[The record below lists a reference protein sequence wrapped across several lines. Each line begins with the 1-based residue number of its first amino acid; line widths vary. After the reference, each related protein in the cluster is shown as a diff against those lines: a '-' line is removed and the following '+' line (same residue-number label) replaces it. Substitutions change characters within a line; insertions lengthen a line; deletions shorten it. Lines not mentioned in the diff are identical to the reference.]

1 MFDVIVATDPREAYQ
16 PQDTLTLWW
25 LADPA
30 NPQRVG
36 TLRLVLSSQSVGF
49 QYARSWLA
57 TGGIAL
63 SEDLPLRD
71 DLFIPARKGEV
82 IGFKLSAQ
90 TVDLE
95 SRCRAAG
102 QSAGRAGSSA
112 SPDR

>member
-25 LADPA
+25 LA
-30 NPQRVG
+30 
-36 TLRLVLSSQSVGF
+36 TS
-49 QYARSWLA
+49 
-57 TGGIAL
+57 GIAL